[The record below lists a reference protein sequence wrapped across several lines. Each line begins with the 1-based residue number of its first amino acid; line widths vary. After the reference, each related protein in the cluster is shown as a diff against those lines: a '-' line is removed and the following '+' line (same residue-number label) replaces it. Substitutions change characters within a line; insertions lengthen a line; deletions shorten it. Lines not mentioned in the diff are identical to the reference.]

1 MNRGEARGG
10 RLGALVGFREMPEN
24 KLDKTEDRVD
34 VMTTEG
40 EPQVLRWVEEL
51 QREQSVEINSQR
63 IFKRYYGWVRNFFM
77 RRHMP
82 LERAEE
88 LSQDTFF
95 QLFQRIQSFRGDGTF
110 ESWLFAITAN
120 LLRYERRRLARQ
132 MRDAPEVPIE
142 SPNPTTGIV
151 FEIADGDELPPEVA
165 YKSERL
171 RALDRAIARLPER
184 PQECIRLRLAG
195 NDYPEIAEILRL
207 KASTARVHV
216 FTARQRLQ
224 KEFGEEFSGWND

>member
-1 MNRGEARGG
+1 
-10 RLGALVGFREMPEN
+10 
-24 KLDKTEDRVD
+24 
-34 VMTTEG
+34 MTTES
-40 EPQVLRWVEEL
+40 EPQVLHWVEEL
-51 QREQSVEINSQR
+51 QRGRSIEINSQR
-63 IFKRYYGWVRNFFM
+63 IFKRYYRWVRSFFM
-77 RRHMP
+77 RRHVP

-95 QLFQRIQSFRGDGTF
+95 QLFQRIQSFRGEGTF

-120 LLRYERRRLARQ
+120 LLRYERRRLGRQ
-132 MRDAPEVPIE
+132 KRDAPEVPIE
-142 SPNPTTGIV
+142 SPHPTTGAH
-151 FEIADGDELPPEVA
+151 FEIADGDELPAEAA

-171 RALDRAIARLPER
+171 RALDRAIDRLPER
-184 PQECIRLRLAG
+184 AQECIRLRLAG

-224 KEFGEEFSGWND
+224 KEFGEEFAGWSE